1 MCCLRDGGREQAAP
15 AMRYAAVPTF
25 RAKVSR
31 TKNEGHGRQHG
42 TRMGFLSGK
51 NKKKTEEEEEEEE
64 ATCKSSTMEPQKA
77 GAQDRRRCRRR
88 GDETG
93 CQGRKVAID

>member
-1 MCCLRDGGREQAAP
+1 
-15 AMRYAAVPTF
+15 MRYTALPTF
-25 RAKVSR
+25 RAKVFH

-42 TRMGFLSGK
+42 TQIGFLSGK
-51 NKKKTEEEEEEEE
+51 NKKKKEEKEEGE
-64 ATCKSSTMEPQKA
+64 ATCESNTMAPQKA
-77 GAQDRRRCRRR
+77 GAQDRRWCRQR